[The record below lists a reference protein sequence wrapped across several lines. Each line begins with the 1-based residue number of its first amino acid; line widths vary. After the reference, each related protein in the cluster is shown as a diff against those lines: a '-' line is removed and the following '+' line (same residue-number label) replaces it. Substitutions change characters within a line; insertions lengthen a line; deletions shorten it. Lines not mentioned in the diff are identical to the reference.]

1 MTVQAFLYVA
11 VLGVHFLAAALL
23 IGVILVQGGKGASMA
38 NTFTGGGGGGATLS
52 RTDEI
57 MLRATRWSAGI
68 FLVTSMALTLLGER
82 GTSAIQ
88 RSSSSTFEQ
97 RGSEFPPPP
106 AAAQAPAPEAATSP
120 SASSP
125 VGAASPGAETR

>member
-1 MTVQAFLYVA
+1 MTVQAFLYVS

-23 IGVILVQGGKGASMA
+23 IGVILLQGGKGASMA
-38 NTFTGGGGGGATLS
+38 NTFTGGGGGGSTLS

-82 GTSAIQ
+82 ATSAIQ
-88 RSSSSTFEQ
+88 RSSASTFDQ
-97 RGSEFPPPP
+97 RGSDFIP
-106 AAAQAPAPEAATSP
+106 APVPATPSSAPA
-120 SASSP
+120 
-125 VGAASPGAETR
+125 AASPGAETR